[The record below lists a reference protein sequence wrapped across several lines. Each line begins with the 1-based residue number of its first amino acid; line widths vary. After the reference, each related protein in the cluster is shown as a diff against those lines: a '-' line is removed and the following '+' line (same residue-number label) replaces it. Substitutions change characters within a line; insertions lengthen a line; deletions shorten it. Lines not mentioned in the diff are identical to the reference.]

1 MKRRTNSM
9 LKKSLIAL
17 MWIPI
22 FVVAASAQ
30 TNWNGFYAGGNFG
43 AALGRSTAD
52 TSTIFTGS
60 DYFLPDSVAAIASAG
75 RQKLSA
81 NAFTGG
87 LETGINSQFGNNVLG
102 AELDY
107 ESLRMSDNQSS
118 SLPYPCCTTTS
129 FTIDQ
134 SFKTNWLLTAR
145 PRFGR
150 VVGPA
155 LIYATGGLA
164 VTKIDYEAQ
173 FTDTFA
179 GASEGAFVNK
189 TKYGWV
195 GCFGVAFPGP
205 IEHLSMK
212 AEYLYNDFGRVTM
225 TSSNLTAFTP
235 PEAFPGNEFTHSM
248 ALHAHVIRAGIDY
261 RW

>member
-1 MKRRTNSM
+1 MF
-9 LKKSLIAL
+9 KKSLLAL

-30 TNWNGFYAGGNFG
+30 SSWNGFYIGGNFG
-43 AALGRSTAD
+43 AALGRSTAN

-60 DYFLPDSVAAIASAG
+60 DYFVADSVAAIQTAG
-75 RQKLSA
+75 RQNLSA

-87 LETGINSQFGNNVLG
+87 LETGINSQFGDNVLG

-107 ESLRMSDNQSS
+107 QSLRMSDAESS

-150 VVGPA
+150 ALGPA
-155 LIYATGGLA
+155 FVYATAGLA

-195 GCFGVAFPGP
+195 GGFGVAFHGP
-205 IEHLSMK
+205 TEHFSIK
-212 AEYLYNDFGRVTM
+212 GEYLYNDFGRLTM
-225 TSSNLTAFTP
+225 TASNLTAFTP
-235 PEAFPGNEFTHSM
+235 PTAFPGNEFTHSM

>member
-1 MKRRTNSM
+1 MF
-9 LKKSLIAL
+9 KKSLLAL

-30 TNWNGFYAGGNFG
+30 TSWNGIYIGGNFG
-43 AALGRSTAD
+43 SALGRSTAN
-52 TSTIFTGS
+52 TSTIFTGT
-60 DYFLPDSVAAIASAG
+60 DYFVASSVTAIESAG

-102 AELDY
+102 GELDY
-107 ESLRMSDNQSS
+107 ESLRMSDSQSTTV
-118 SLPYPCCTTTS
+118 PNTFNTTTS

-150 VVGPA
+150 VIGPA
-155 LIYATGGLA
+155 LLYATGGLA
-164 VTKIDYEAQ
+164 VTKVDYQAQ
-173 FTDTFA
+173 YSDTFA

-189 TKYGWV
+189 AKYGWV
-195 GCFGVAFPGP
+195 GGFGIAFQGP
-205 IEHLSMK
+205 TEHFSIK
-212 AEYLYNDFGRVTM
+212 GEYLYNDFGRLTM